1 MLIQQH
7 FAHLLELARLS
18 PVSTFFTLAILII
31 SFQVLRLRLSPV
43 RRFPG
48 PVWAKLSSFW
58 LASQCRRTRRS
69 EAVMQL
75 HKKYGDFVRIGPNHI
90 SINNPIAVTE
100 IYGHGTGF
108 TKSTFYD
115 AFLQVTP
122 VVFNARNVAEH
133 TRKKRYASP
142 AFSTRALSEFEPYMD
157 LELVHWKNKLLSMA
171 DHTGTTEVD
180 FVIWSNF
187 LAFDVI
193 SSFAFGE
200 PFGFIGMA
208 EDPYHLIETIDARGE
223 VMNAIGTLSP
233 YLRSLVKYYP
243 FDSFWSSGMKARANF
258 EKFGRQAY
266 QRRKSAA
273 ESRKDLLSFLFSATD
288 PDTANPLE
296 ENEIVAESISFIVGG
311 SDTTSSTMANFID
324 FVSRDPD
331 LQSQLQQEID
341 TVFPGY
347 PDENWVPSEKKA
359 AGLPLLVATLRE
371 VMRLRP
377 TSATGLERITPPGG
391 RIIAG
396 EYIPGKTVVSV
407 PTVGIMMDPKV
418 FDSPEEFKPH
428 RWLELNSKKL
438 LGSFF
443 PFSTGPRACIGR
455 NFAWMEILKAMVII
469 FKLFDIRRLNSNPT
483 VIREGFFNKAAECN
497 TEIRL
502 RKFT

>member
-7 FAHLLELARLS
+7 FAQLLEFARIS
-18 PVSTFFTLAILII
+18 PVSTFSTFAILI
-31 SFQVLRLRLSPV
+31 VLTLGLSPI

-75 HKKYGDFVRIGPNHI
+75 HKRYGEFVRIGPNHI

-100 IYGHGTGF
+100 TYGHGTGF

-133 TRKKRYASP
+133 TRKKKYVSP

-157 LELVHWKNKLLSMA
+157 LELVHWKKKLLSMA
-171 DHTGTTEVD
+171 DHTGTTQVD

-208 EDPYHLIETIDARGE
+208 EDPYHLIETIDTRGE
-223 VMNAIGTLSP
+223 VLNAIGTLSP
-233 YLRSLVKYYP
+233 YLRSLMKYHP

-266 QRRKSAA
+266 QRRKSVA

-296 ENEIVAESISFIVGG
+296 EDEIVAESISFIVGG

-341 TVFPGY
+341 TVFPGQ
-347 PDENWVPSEKKA
+347 PDENWVPSEKEA
-359 AGLPLLVATLRE
+359 VGVPLLVATLRE

-391 RIIAG
+391 RVIAG

-418 FDSPEEFKPH
+418 FDSPEEFKPQ
-428 RWLELNSKKL
+428 RWLEPNSNKL

-469 FKLFDIRRLNSNPT
+469 FKLFDIRRLNFNPT

-497 TEIRL
+497 TEIQL
-502 RKFT
+502 RKLK

>member
-1 MLIQQH
+1 
-7 FAHLLELARLS
+7 
-18 PVSTFFTLAILII
+18 
-31 SFQVLRLRLSPV
+31 
-43 RRFPG
+43 
-48 PVWAKLSSFW
+48 
-58 LASQCRRTRRS
+58 
-69 EAVMQL
+69 MQL
-75 HKKYGDFVRIGPNHI
+75 HKRYGEFVRIGPNHI

-122 VVFNARNVAEH
+122 VVFNARDVAEH
-133 TRKKRYASP
+133 TRKKKYVSP
-142 AFSTRALSEFEPYMD
+142 AFSTRALFEFEPYMD
-157 LELVHWKNKLLSMA
+157 LELVHWKKKLLSMA
-171 DHTGTTEVD
+171 DHTGTTQVD
-180 FVIWSNF
+180 FVIWCKRPKISHINQPHRLLTLLLLAIANF

-223 VMNAIGTLSP
+223 VLNAIGTLSP
-233 YLRSLVKYYP
+233 YLRSLMKYHP

-258 EKFGRQAY
+258 EKFGRQVY
-266 QRRKSAA
+266 QRRKSVT
-273 ESRKDLLSFLFSATD
+273 ESRRDLLSFLFSATD

-324 FVSRDPD
+324 FVSRDHD

-341 TVFPGY
+341 TVFPGH
-347 PDENWVPSEKKA
+347 PDENWVPSEKEA
-359 AGLPLLVATLRE
+359 VGVPLLVATLRE

-396 EYIPGKTVVSV
+396 EYIPGKVRSRQSRISSQSLTYMAYGKCRQS
-407 PTVGIMMDPKV
+407 
-418 FDSPEEFKPH
+418 S
-428 RWLELNSKKL
+428 
-438 LGSFF
+438 
-443 PFSTGPRACIGR
+443 ACR
-455 NFAWMEILKAMVII
+455 QWVL
-469 FKLFDIRRLNSNPT
+469 
-483 VIREGFFNKAAECN
+483 
-497 TEIRL
+497 
-502 RKFT
+502 